1 MYLESGILL
10 VKQTSPV
17 SIQVNLCCIIA
28 TANVY
33 NLQEKWLAL
42 ETSVVKTGQFS
53 VLSVQN

>member
-10 VKQTSPV
+10 VKQTSV

-53 VLSVQN
+53 ILSVQN

>member
-10 VKQTSPV
+10 VKQTSV

-53 VLSVQN
+53 ILSVLN